1 MARPQP
7 KNPKALAALIRALRA
22 YAREESGP
30 EFETAAVGGLRSAG
44 VDKAVAQRLVERFDR
59 INPSLRER
67 ALGEFAEK
75 PVERGAST
83 DSGRS
88 SGRTFDAD
96 DVTRNATRV
105 GGTTIGGSTV
115 ESSGGPRVSDGS
127 RVEEPAGGMT
137 VSDGQDQPADATY
150 GIKYVGF
157 YCDDETTFDMLFSN
171 SDEVYAVTSTV
182 SLAADGSNVVRT
194 EKHPND
200 REAYDDV
207 DKGEER
213 LGPVAYCWQG
223 PMPVSQAVSLS
234 VIAYE
239 RDYGDPDKYRD
250 EIDALVKAGILAV
263 GWLTGAGAAAT
274 AVLEALSGTITD
286 AINWL
291 MDTDDD
297 QIDIARTEVLDVTR
311 MDEIGRRPLT
321 PYFTPAGVQTGLIT
335 SDLLRTQHS
344 GSGAKYTFGFVVER
358 NPPFTPEVIIV

>member
-7 KNPKALAALIRALRA
+7 KNPKALAALIRALRS
-22 YAREESGP
+22 YAREEQGQ
-30 EFETAAVGGLRSAG
+30 EFETAAVDGLRKAG
-44 VDKAVAQRLVERFDR
+44 VDKAVAQRLVDRFDR
-59 INPSLRER
+59 INPSIRER
-67 ALGEFAEK
+67 ALGEFAQQ
-75 PVERGAST
+75 PVERGAPAE
-83 DSGRS
+83 SGT
-88 SGRTFDAD
+88 SGGRAFDAD
-96 DVTRNATRV
+96 EAARNASRV
-105 GGTTIGGSTV
+105 GGSAIEGST
-115 ESSGGPRVSDGS
+115 STSAGGPRVSDGS

-194 EKHPND
+194 EKHPTD
-200 REAYDDV
+200 RLAYDDV

-223 PMPVSQAVSLS
+223 PMPVAQAVSLS

-250 EIDALVKAGILAV
+250 EIDALVKAGILVVA
-263 GWLTGAGAAAT
+263 WLTGAGAAAT

-291 MDTDDD
+291 LDTDDD
-297 QIDIARTEVLDVTR
+297 QIDIAHTEVLDLAR
-311 MDEIGRRPLT
+311 MDEIGQRPLV

-344 GSGAKYTFGFVVER
+344 GSGAKYTFGFVIDR
-358 NPPFTPEVIIV
+358 NPPFVPEVIIV